1 MLRIDLIN
9 KNKASK
15 TVGKGWNLEVN
26 FENLI
31 VGRNVF
37 IIFSILT
44 KFQKYQK
51 LITMS
56 SIKYF
61 NFNFFYYKIIHKN
74 VFIIQ

>member
-1 MLRIDLIN
+1 M
-9 KNKASK
+9 
-15 TVGKGWNLEVN
+15 LEVN

-37 IIFSILT
+37 IIFFMLT
-44 KFQKYQK
+44 KFQKYKK
-51 LITMS
+51 LITMA

-61 NFNFFYYKIIHKN
+61 NFNFFYYKIIHKI

>member
-1 MLRIDLIN
+1 M
-9 KNKASK
+9 
-15 TVGKGWNLEVN
+15 N

-37 IIFSILT
+37 IIFFMLT
-44 KFQKYQK
+44 KFQKYKK
-51 LITMS
+51 LITMA

-61 NFNFFYYKIIHKN
+61 NFNFFYYKIIHKI